1 MLNIAGNKKKY
12 CCMLG
17 AIHIT
22 FMASV
27 ASICLDTVKEV
38 PRQIWQW
45 CHREQQSKRGPI
57 FYYVCSISQTYM
69 LSIPNTKSQKEEKSA
84 AHCIKCKK
92 LQVSLFQH
100 GPLFCV
106 RYSKCIRLG
115 STANVVQSGLFAPLF
130 PMALRRYAFF
140 MLSRWM
146 PEPQNMMRMGLA
158 GLCTRS

>member
-1 MLNIAGNKKKY
+1 MF
-12 CCMLG
+12 G

-38 PRQIWQW
+38 PPTDMAVVPQRTI
-45 CHREQQSKRGPI
+45 EQTQAI
-57 FYYVCSISQTYM
+57 FYYICSISQTYM

-106 RYSKCIRLG
+106 RYSKCIHLG
-115 STANVVQSGLFAPLF
+115 NRANIRQSKIDCLLYCS
-130 PMALRRYAFF
+130 LWLCDVIHRETFF

-158 GLCTRS
+158 GLCSRS